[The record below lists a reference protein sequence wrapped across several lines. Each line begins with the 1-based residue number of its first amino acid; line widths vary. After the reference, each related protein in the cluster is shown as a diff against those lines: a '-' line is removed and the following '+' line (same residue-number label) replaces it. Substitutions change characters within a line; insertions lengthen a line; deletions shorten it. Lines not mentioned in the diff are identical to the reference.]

1 MLLRIK
7 STSLLTVMLTLFY
20 FFPGIY
26 ANSYTNY
33 VKYTLLVLGVFQIIK
48 HNKLI
53 PGCNGFIVLSL
64 IYHFVI
70 YFISLYRE
78 LAYANFANL
87 IAILLLGIYLL
98 YIKLLLLY
106 DKRGT
111 IDALFFVFL
120 LLIIWDLLIIL
131 VYPNGIYGANTLY
144 ESQFL
149 FGNKNNH
156 TIHILIFL
164 FVSYWKASYTDRY
177 RKTLLILSC
186 GLSLVVVFLL
196 SSSTTIVSIVI
207 AIVGVLWQSFL
218 VRKIE
223 IKAKIVLISGIV
235 LNFLIILGKA
245 TFLSPFVEAF
255 GKTMTFTN
263 RSVIWDQTI
272 PYIIQKPILGWGHVD
287 TNTVYG
293 MFGYIN
299 THNQFLDTCFYGGVI
314 AFSVLIFILILL
326 AQNIDKM
333 VSPLE
338 ISTLSLVFFALLVK
352 MLFEQIAS
360 SHIAWF
366 FMLLLYEY
374 SILSRDTNSYKSQ
387 ASVNKGGVLY

>member
-1 MLLRIK
+1 MIMRIK
-7 STSLLTVMLTLFY
+7 STTLLTVVLTLFY
-20 FFPGIY
+20 FFPGVY

-33 VKYTLLVLGVFQIIK
+33 VKYALLVIGIFQIIK

-64 IYHFVI
+64 IYHFII
-70 YFISLYRE
+70 YFISLYRG
-78 LAYANFANL
+78 LAYANFANFV
-87 IAILLLGIYLL
+87 AILLLGIYLF

-111 IDALFFVFL
+111 IDALFFVFS
-120 LLIIWDLLIIL
+120 LLILWDLLIIL
-131 VYPNGIYGANTLY
+131 IYPNGIHGISTPYG
-144 ESQFL
+144 SQFL

-164 FVSYWKASYTDRY
+164 FVSYWKASYTERF
-177 RKTLLILSC
+177 RKTIIILSC

-196 SSSTTIVSIVI
+196 SSSTTIVSIGI
-207 AIVGVLWQSFL
+207 AVVGVLWQSF
-218 VRKIE
+218 VIRKIE

-235 LNFLIILGKA
+235 LNFLVILGKA
-245 TFLSPFVEAF
+245 TFLSPIVEAF

-263 RSVIWDQTI
+263 RSIIWDQTI

-293 MFGYIN
+293 LFGYIN
-299 THNQFLDTCFYGGVI
+299 THNQFLDTCFLGGVI
-314 AFSVLIFILILL
+314 AFSSLIVILILL

-333 VSPLE
+333 VSPFE
-338 ISTLSLVFFALLVK
+338 ISTLSLLFLALLVK
-352 MLFEQIAS
+352 MLFEQVAS
-360 SHIAWF
+360 SHIAWL
-366 FMLLLYEY
+366 FMFLLYEY
-374 SILSRDTNSYKSQ
+374 SLFSRAINSNKSQ
-387 ASVNKGGVLY
+387 VSINKGGFLY